1 VRRTPQD
8 PVLFNSVDFYLFFPV
23 VTAGYFLLPF
33 RFRWIWLL
41 AASCWFYMAF
51 VPVYILILGVT
62 ILVDY
67 TAGIWI
73 ARSEGRRR
81 KWLLVAS
88 IVVNVGVLAIF
99 KYLGFLN
106 ANLEALAHFLGWNY
120 PLGPLHLLLPIGLS
134 FHTFQSMAYTIE
146 VYRGNQ
152 EPERHLGIL
161 ALYVL
166 FYPQLV
172 AGPIERPQHLLHQFH
187 EPKPADPANITSGL
201 RLMAWGFF
209 KKVVIADRL
218 AHLTNPVYSDPQSF
232 SGPMLA
238 LATVAFSYQIYCDF
252 SGYSDI
258 AIGTARLM
266 GYRLMQNFDRPY
278 HARSLADFW
287 RRWHISLSTW
297 FRDYLYIPLGGN
309 RVARGRWYRNLMI
322 TFLVSGLWHGASWN
336 FVIWGGLHGT
346 YLVVSLMTARLRAR
360 VATAAA
366 AIVGSWP
373 VEAFRLVVTFSLV
386 SLAWIFFRAKTPAD
400 AWYIVSHLTSGYGT
414 ETIGTLTHHLRET
427 LGAPGPFLVA
437 FQDIGSALVLLVAT
451 VQWLLFEL
459 LETLGAH
466 GWFERFQR
474 WPRALRLGAYYAFA
488 LNVLIFGVFEQSR
501 FIYFQF

>member
-1 VRRTPQD
+1 
-8 PVLFNSVDFYLFFPV
+8 VLFNSVDFYLFFPI

-41 AASCWFYMAF
+41 IASCWFYMAF
-51 VPVYILILGVT
+51 VPAYILILAIT

-67 TAGIWI
+67 TAGLLI
-73 ARSEGRRR
+73 ARAEGRRR
-81 KWLLVAS
+81 RTLLLAS
-88 IVVNVGVLAIF
+88 IVVNVGMLAIF

-106 ANLEALAHFLGWNY
+106 ANLDALAHFIGWNY
-120 PLGPLHLLLPIGLS
+120 PVGPLHLLLPIGLS

-146 VYRGNQ
+146 VYRGRQ
-152 EPERHLGIL
+152 PPERHLGIL

-187 EPKPADPANITSGL
+187 EPKPANPADIRSGL
-201 RLMAWGFF
+201 RTMAWGFF

-218 AHLTNPVYSDPQSF
+218 AHLANPVYADPHSF
-232 SGPMLA
+232 GGPMLVV
-238 LATVAFSYQIYCDF
+238 ATIAFSYQIYCDF

-258 AIGTARLM
+258 AIGTARVM
-266 GYRLMQNFDRPY
+266 GFRLMQNFDRPY
-278 HARSLADFW
+278 HASSLAEFW

-309 RVARGRWYRNLMI
+309 RVSRGRLYTNLMI

-346 YLVVSLMTARLRAR
+346 YLVTAL
-360 VATAAA
+360 ATAGPRTRLATMA
-366 AIVGSWP
+366 QAIVGRWP
-373 VEAFRLVVTFSLV
+373 IELWRRGATFALV
-386 SLAWIFFRAKTPAD
+386 SLAWIFFRANTLSD
-400 AWYIVSHLTSGYGT
+400 AWYIVGHLFSGFT
-414 ETIGTLTHHLRET
+414 RDTFVTLLQPLRDT
-427 LGAPGPFLVA
+427 LGAPGPFVLA
-437 FQDIGSALVLLVAT
+437 YPSTGSAIILTVAV
-451 VQWLLFEL
+451 VQFIVFEA

-466 GWFERFQR
+466 GWLDRFDR
-474 WPRALRLGAYYAFA
+474 WPTVARLGAYYVFA
-488 LNVLIFGVFEQSR
+488 LNVLLFGVFEQSR